1 MLAGM
6 SEVQQRVV
14 WLRAEILRH
23 NERYYLQ
30 DDPEVSDAE
39 YDALVR
45 ELSQLE
51 MDNPELATADSP
63 SLQVSGYA
71 AATFSPVVHAVPM
84 MSLDNAMDDNEL
96 RAWGERVQ
104 RGLGTSSATRYVCE
118 LKIDGLAISLR
129 YERGVFVQA
138 ATRGDGR
145 VGEDV
150 TANIATIAAVPKRLG
165 AGAPDVVEVR
175 GEVYMPIP
183 VFEALNERQAEL
195 GEKRFVNPRNSAAGS
210 LRQKDPRVTAS
221 RELSMWCYQL
231 GEVVGGP
238 TFSSHAASLEWMASF
253 GLPVN
258 PEIRAVG
265 SIEEVAAY
273 SARWQAHRH
282 DLSYDIDGVVVK
294 VDDFAQREV
303 RASSHRRS
311 GRRCCA
317 ISRFPLAAPA
327 GPRRSRS
334 CNRSLSAGPPSVWPP
349 STTRIRWRSRTSV
362 LVTP

>member
-1 MLAGM
+1 M
-6 SEVQQRVV
+6 
-14 WLRAEILRH
+14 
-23 NERYYLQ
+23 
-30 DDPEVSDAE
+30 
-39 YDALVR
+39 
-45 ELSQLE
+45 
-51 MDNPELATADSP
+51 
-63 SLQVSGYA
+63 
-71 AATFSPVVHAVPM
+71 
-84 MSLDNAMDDNEL
+84 
-96 RAWGERVQ
+96 
-104 RGLGTSSATRYVCE
+104 
-118 LKIDGLAISLR
+118 
-129 YERGVFVQA
+129 QA

-238 TFSSHAASLEWMASF
+238 TFTSHEASLEWMASF

-258 PEIRAVG
+258 PEIRTVA
-265 SIEEVAAY
+265 SIEEVATY

-294 VDDFAQREV
+294 VDDFAQREMLGV
-303 RASSHRRS
+303 TSKAPRWAIACKFPPEERTTLLRDIQVSIGRTGRATPFAVLEPVFVGGSTV
-311 GRRCCA
+311 GMATC
-317 ISRFPLAAPA
+317 
-327 GPRRSRS
+327 
-334 CNRSLSAGPPSVWPP
+334 
-349 STTRIRWRSRTSV
+349 TTRIRSRSKMSAPATPSLSARLAMSFLRSSARCSRCAPPDSNRGFSRHSALARCKARWFGPTAKPTLPVLRLIAHFSGTPRSSTSLPAGRWTLRASV
-362 LVTP
+362 KRPCTRCAMQACSKTLPTSTP